1 MLAFTS
7 TWALFALVYW
17 YVTALQI
24 SWRTALMAATVMAV
38 SYELMKWGFSWYVT
52 SVADYR
58 SAYGNL
64 ATIVV
69 LLFWIYYVSVVF
81 VLGGEVAQ
89 VYTTH
94 KAGKAQIRTAFGG
107 LA

>member
-1 MLAFTS
+1 M
-7 TWALFALVYW
+7 
-17 YVTALQI
+17 
-24 SWRTALMAATVMAV
+24 
-38 SYELMKWGFSWYVT
+38 T
-52 SVADYR
+52 SVADYG

-81 VLGGEVAQ
+81 VLSGEVAQ
-89 VYTTH
+89 VYTTR
-94 KAGKAQIRTAFGG
+94 KTEKAQIRTAFGG

>member
-1 MLAFTS
+1 M
-7 TWALFALVYW
+7 
-17 YVTALQI
+17 
-24 SWRTALMAATVMAV
+24 MAATIMAA
-38 SYELMKWGFSWYVT
+38 SYELMKWGVSWYVT

-89 VYTTH
+89 VYTTR
-94 KAGKAQIRTAFGG
+94 KAGKAQIQTAFEG